1 MESSSKAEH
10 IFLAGVKGVLPGKL
24 IGDLFSVKG
33 SILKIGYQSFDLEK
47 IDNVYVL
54 GAGKASAAMGHYV
67 EKTPGI
73 RITDGYIV
81 TKYGHYC
88 KLEHIRV
95 AEAGHPM
102 PDQNSFLATEE
113 ILQLADKATEN
124 DLVICLFSG
133 GGSSLLAD
141 YPENT
146 TPEEIIRL
154 NKLLV
159 HCGADINEINSVR
172 KHLSKIK
179 GGHLA
184 KRILPAASVT
194 ILISDVTGD
203 KTDTIASGPTVPDN
217 STFADAINVIEKYNL
232 GDEMSPGLLEYL
244 HEGVHGSREETLKP
258 GDPLFEKS
266 ISMIAGNNKVALQ
279 AAKTEAENQGYRTF
293 ILTDELFGD
302 PEGACAW
309 FREMIFKY
317 KNDNAIEK
325 PVCLL
330 FGGELTLNITGKGKG
345 GRNQHLVLTAALRL
359 GDIPGITFLSAGTD
373 GNDGDTNMAGAVIDS
388 DCVHEALA
396 KNTDPEKYLA
406 NFDSYNFFKTTGG
419 HIFTGPTM
427 TNVMDIVVI
436 LIE

>member
-1 MESSSKAEH
+1 MENSKKAEH
-10 IFLAGVKGVLPGKL
+10 IFMAGVKGVLPEKL

-33 SILKIGYQSFDLEK
+33 SILKIGYLSFDLEK
-47 IDNVYVL
+47 TDNVYVM

-73 RITDGYIV
+73 KISEGYIV

-88 KLEHIRV
+88 KLDHIRV
-95 AEAGHPM
+95 SEAGHPQ
-102 PDQNSFLATEE
+102 PDQNSFTATEE
-113 ILQLADKATEN
+113 ILQLADKATDN

-133 GGSSLLAD
+133 GGSSLFAD
-141 YPENT
+141 YPENA

-159 HCGADINEINSVR
+159 NCGADINEINCVR

-179 GGHLA
+179 GGQLT
-184 KRILPAASVT
+184 KRIWPASSVT
-194 ILISDVTGD
+194 VLISDVTGD
-203 KTDTIASGPTVPDN
+203 KADTIASGPTVPD
-217 STFADAINVIEKYNL
+217 STTYADAIQVIEKYNL
-232 GDEMSPGLLEYL
+232 ADEMSPVLLEYL
-244 HEGVHGSREETLKP
+244 HDGAHGINPETPKSE
-258 GDPLFEKS
+258 DPVFEKAVS
-266 ISMIAGNNKVALQ
+266 LIAGSNKAALQ
-279 AAKTEAENQGYRTF
+279 AAKSEAENMGYSTF

-317 KNDNAIEK
+317 RNDNVIQK

-345 GRNQHLVLTAALRL
+345 GRNQHLALTAALRF

-373 GNDGDTNMAGAVIDS
+373 GNDGDTDMAGAVIES
-388 DCVHEALA
+388 DTVHEALS
-396 KNTDPEKYLA
+396 KNIDPEKYLSG
-406 NFDSYNFFKTTGG
+406 FDSFNFFKSAGG
-419 HIFTGPTM
+419 HVYTGPTM

-436 LIE
+436 LIT